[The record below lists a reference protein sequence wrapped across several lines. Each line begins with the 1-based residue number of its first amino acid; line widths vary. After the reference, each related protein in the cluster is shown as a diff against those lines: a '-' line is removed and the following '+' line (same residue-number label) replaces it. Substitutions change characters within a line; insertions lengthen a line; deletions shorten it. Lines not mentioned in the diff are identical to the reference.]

1 MTKKYK
7 IKSNFLLKT
16 VAGESIVVA
25 RGPSAIDFGGVLV
38 LNESCALLWKLLKF
52 YRTKEELCEEL
63 IKTYGISE
71 DTAAND
77 VETCIQKMLEYNLLD
92 KEK

>member
-1 MTKKYK
+1 MTTKYK
-7 IKSNFLLKT
+7 IKSNFLLKA

-38 LNESCALLWKLLKF
+38 LNDSCALLWKLLKS

-63 IKTYGISE
+63 IKTYDISK

-77 VETCIQKMLEYNLLD
+77 VDICIQKMVEYNLLD